1 MEWRELIVDAYERLP
16 ELAEEALA
24 GIRQA
29 DLDWQPWPG
38 LNPLGWTVWH
48 LTRVQDGQ
56 IADLMQAPEE
66 DLWTRDGWHAKFNR
80 PPDHDDSGYGHTAA
94 QVKAFRSPSAKVQL
108 DYLRAV
114 TARTK
119 QYLASVTTTE
129 LDRPLYVTTVASCFR
144 NEQRYDD
151 LRRLWGFTMREIV
164 CIGTRDEVQAHLT
177 AFKRRVLGFGERL
190 GLGLAVE
197 VGSDPFYQPQSA
209 RALLQQVFPQKEEF
223 LYGGAVAIASVNF
236 HRNFFGERC
245 RIKTHDGQ
253 LAFTGCVAFG
263 LERWLHALLNR
274 FDQDAGAAAA
284 AVAAGPPEGSVDL
297 SEP

>member
-56 IADLMQAPEE
+56 IADLMQAPDE

-114 TARTK
+114 TKRTK
-119 QYLASVTTTE
+119 QYLASVTTAE
-129 LDRPLYVTTVASCFR
+129 LDRALEPGPDPSTVAIR
-144 NEQRYDD
+144 
-151 LRRLWGFTMREIV
+151 IV
-164 CIGTRDEVQAHLT
+164 SIVTDCH
-177 AFKRRVLGFGERL
+177 
-190 GLGLAVE
+190 
-197 VGSDPFYQPQSA
+197 
-209 RALLQQVFPQKEEF
+209 
-223 LYGGAVAIASVNF
+223 
-236 HRNFFGERC
+236 
-245 RIKTHDGQ
+245 
-253 LAFTGCVAFG
+253 
-263 LERWLHALLNR
+263 LHAGEASYINGLIKAR
-274 FDQDAGAAAA
+274 DKAARTAGRKSAAPRAKTKK
-284 AVAAGPPEGSVDL
+284 GKTSRKKRGR
-297 SEP
+297 

>member
-24 GIRQA
+24 GVRQA

-38 LNPLGWTVWH
+38 INPLGWTVWH

-56 IADLMQAPEE
+56 IADLMQAPDE

-114 TARTK
+114 TERTK

-129 LDRPLYVTTVASCFR
+129 LDRPLEPGPDPSTVAIR
-144 NEQRYDD
+144 
-151 LRRLWGFTMREIV
+151 IV
-164 CIGTRDEVQAHLT
+164 SIVTDCH
-177 AFKRRVLGFGERL
+177 
-190 GLGLAVE
+190 
-197 VGSDPFYQPQSA
+197 
-209 RALLQQVFPQKEEF
+209 
-223 LYGGAVAIASVNF
+223 
-236 HRNFFGERC
+236 
-245 RIKTHDGQ
+245 
-253 LAFTGCVAFG
+253 
-263 LERWLHALLNR
+263 LHAGEASYINGLIKAR
-274 FDQDAGAAAA
+274 DMAARSGGRKSAA
-284 AVAAGPPEGSVDL
+284 PRAKAKKAKKPGRKRGR
-297 SEP
+297 

>member
-24 GIRQA
+24 GVRQA

-38 LNPLGWTVWH
+38 INPLGWTVWH

-56 IADLMQAPEE
+56 IADLMQAPDE

-114 TARTK
+114 TERTK

-129 LDRPLYVTTVASCFR
+129 LDRPLEPGPDPSTVAVR
-144 NEQRYDD
+144 
-151 LRRLWGFTMREIV
+151 IV
-164 CIGTRDEVQAHLT
+164 SIVTDCH
-177 AFKRRVLGFGERL
+177 
-190 GLGLAVE
+190 
-197 VGSDPFYQPQSA
+197 
-209 RALLQQVFPQKEEF
+209 
-223 LYGGAVAIASVNF
+223 
-236 HRNFFGERC
+236 
-245 RIKTHDGQ
+245 
-253 LAFTGCVAFG
+253 
-263 LERWLHALLNR
+263 LHAGEASYINGLIKAR
-274 FDQDAGAAAA
+274 DKAARTAGRKSAAPRAKA
-284 AVAAGPPEGSVDL
+284 TKAKKPGRKRGR
-297 SEP
+297 

>member
-16 ELAEEALA
+16 ELAEEGLA

-114 TARTK
+114 TERTK

-129 LDRPLYVTTVASCFR
+129 LDRPLEPGPDPSTVAVR
-144 NEQRYDD
+144 
-151 LRRLWGFTMREIV
+151 IV
-164 CIGTRDEVQAHLT
+164 SIVTDCH
-177 AFKRRVLGFGERL
+177 
-190 GLGLAVE
+190 
-197 VGSDPFYQPQSA
+197 
-209 RALLQQVFPQKEEF
+209 
-223 LYGGAVAIASVNF
+223 
-236 HRNFFGERC
+236 
-245 RIKTHDGQ
+245 
-253 LAFTGCVAFG
+253 
-263 LERWLHALLNR
+263 LHAGEASYINGLIKAR
-274 FDQDAGAAAA
+274 DKAARSGGRKSAA
-284 AVAAGPPEGSVDL
+284 PRAKAKKAKKPGKKRGR
-297 SEP
+297 